1 MGGRAMK
8 VEKLKMS
15 LKQKAE
21 VENAIAT
28 SEANKV
34 KIEYMAMMS
43 DIDLP
48 DNNRANSGLEGEENE

>member
-48 DNNRANSGLEGEENE
+48 DNDRANSGLEGVENE

>member
-1 MGGRAMK
+1 MK
-8 VEKLKMS
+8 VEKLKMP

-48 DNNRANSGLEGEENE
+48 DNNGANENGLEGEENE

>member
-1 MGGRAMK
+1 MK

-48 DNNRANSGLEGEENE
+48 DNDGANKNGLEGEENE

>member
-1 MGGRAMK
+1 MK

-48 DNNRANSGLEGEENE
+48 DNNRENSGLEGEKNE

>member
-1 MGGRAMK
+1 MK

-21 VENAIAT
+21 VEDAIAT

-48 DNNRANSGLEGEENE
+48 DNNRENSGLEGEENE

>member
-1 MGGRAMK
+1 MK

-48 DNNRANSGLEGEENE
+48 DNNRENSGLEGEENE

>member
-1 MGGRAMK
+1 MK

-48 DNNRANSGLEGEENE
+48 DNDRANSGLEGVENE